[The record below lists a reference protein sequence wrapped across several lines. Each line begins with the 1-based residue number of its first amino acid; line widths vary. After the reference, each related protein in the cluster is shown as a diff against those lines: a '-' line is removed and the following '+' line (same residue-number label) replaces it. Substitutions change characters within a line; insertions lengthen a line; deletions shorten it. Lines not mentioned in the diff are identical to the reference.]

1 MTLPGILPFFIVT
14 FCSKGS
20 HREET
25 LPPIILMAT
34 KKPEPVPP
42 KKKSSSIAGEILDGV
57 GWVVAEIALPVPDT
71 LINMLKKK
79 KKPDAKDLKK
89 KK

>member
-1 MTLPGILPFFIVT
+1 
-14 FCSKGS
+14 
-20 HREET
+20 
-25 LPPIILMAT
+25 MAT

-71 LINMLKKK
+71 LIKMLKKK

>member
-1 MTLPGILPFFIVT
+1 
-14 FCSKGS
+14 
-20 HREET
+20 
-25 LPPIILMAT
+25 MAT